1 MIKEIIKK
9 IEPKMDAV
17 VEMLAG
23 ELKNI
28 RTGRA
33 NSSLVEDVVV
43 SYYGTNT
50 PLKQLASITV
60 PEPTMIVVAPW
71 DKQSLGDIEIAI
83 RNSELGFSVVNDGKA
98 IRLVLPALTGERR
111 EELAKLVK
119 KYAENARILIRNIR
133 GEAWEEVQEAYKNK
147 GISEDE
153 KYCGEEELNK
163 LIDKKNQIIEE
174 KSGQKISELSKF

>member
-1 MIKEIIKK
+1 MIQEMIKK
-9 IEPKMDAV
+9 IEPKMDAA
-17 VEMLAG
+17 VEMLTG

-28 RTGRA
+28 RAGRA
-33 NSSLVEDVVV
+33 NSSLVEDIAV
-43 SYYGTNT
+43 SYYGVST

-60 PEPTMIVVAPW
+60 LEPTMIVVAPW
-71 DKQSLGDIEIAI
+71 DKQSLGDIEIAV

-98 IRLVLPALTGERR
+98 VRLVLPALTGERR
-111 EELAKLVK
+111 KELTKLVR

-153 KYCGEEELNK
+153 KYRGEEELNK
-163 LIDKKNQIIEE
+163 LIDKKNQVIEE
-174 KSGQKISELSKF
+174 KIEQKISELSEI